1 MFGLFKSPRRSIS
14 KEVSMGLI
22 ITIILVSTI
31 SFFIAHKVAQQ
42 KAREHLNTKADEYI
56 LHLKDILILPIW
68 NYDYETI
75 NAIGQTYLQNEQI
88 AGITIIDSRGK
99 ICIAVTKPNTAPL
112 VTRFAALFNYGEPM
126 GSVEISLTSS
136 YYNIWNRQLFWYFGL
151 IILINFLSLI
161 IVAGFLL
168 RWSLNKPLKLLNRI
182 VKSHAAKRDVSI
194 HENMPY
200 SEFMPLIDTLEDMGN
215 EIKLRMSELRKAEK
229 NYRSIFENA
238 TEGIFQSTL
247 DGKVINANP
256 AFAKILGYRNPDE
269 LISSVYDI
277 RHQHYAHPDKR
288 DEYLKILKKDKVIK
302 SYEVQF
308 KKKDNSIIW
317 VSLNAISINDSLGD
331 IHHIEGLAQDITEKK
346 KAETELQRLSTAV
359 EQVAENITIT
369 DTKGK
374 IKYVNPAFEKSIGY
388 NLKEVYN
395 FNHRFFGADETEKTV
410 YDEVLSSVEKDHV
423 WTGRLTN
430 RKKNN
435 AVIIEDAI
443 ISPIKSPLGRFMGY
457 VSINRDVTLKAKF
470 ENQLRQSQKMEA
482 VGTLA
487 GGIAHDF
494 NNILGVIIGCSEL
507 ARSSISQNH
516 IAVKDIDQVLTAS
529 LRAKSLVSQ
538 ILAFSRQEEDTKIP
552 LSLSPFIK
560 EVVNFLKATLPKII
574 EIKVNLHTKSG
585 IILADPIQM
594 QQILMNLCTNS
605 SQAIGRNRGVI
616 NVTLSNMEYQKGDDL
631 QPEIK
636 PGSYVLLEIKDTG
649 CGIPEEIIHKIF
661 DPFFTTKSI
670 GEGTGLGLSV
680 VHGIVKKHEGT
691 VTVKSSPVAG
701 TNFCIILPRLEH
713 ADIKINVEPSL
724 ELPQGH
730 ERIMLVDDETAL
742 LDILERILNNL
753 GYDVH
758 AYSSSLKAM
767 EAFKQ
772 KPDYFDL
779 IVTDQLMPNMTGTD
793 LISKIQK
800 LNHDIPIILFTGI
813 HEKKFDQKGYKNV
826 KLNRIL
832 VKPLQNADLVFAIRK
847 ELDDNRK
854 QKRDSNQL

>member
-1 MFGLFKSPRRSIS
+1 
-14 KEVSMGLI
+14 MGLV

-31 SFFIAHKVAQQ
+31 SIIIAHKVAQK
-42 KAREHLNTKADEYI
+42 KAREHLNTKADEYL

-75 NAIGQTYLQNEQI
+75 DAIGQTYLQNEQI
-88 AGITIIDSRGK
+88 AGIIIVDSRGNT
-99 ICIAVTKPNTAPL
+99 CISVVKPDTTPL
-112 VTRFAALFNYGEPM
+112 VVRSAKLSHYGLPM
-126 GSVEISLTSS
+126 GFVEISLTSS

-151 IILINFLSLI
+151 IILINLLSLLI
-161 IVAGFLL
+161 MTGSLL
-168 RWSLNKPLKLLNRI
+168 RWSLNKPLNLLNRI
-182 VKSHAAKRDVSI
+182 VKSYASKKDISI

-200 SEFMPLIDTLEDMGN
+200 SEFMPLVDTLEDMGN
-215 EIKLRMSELRKAEK
+215 EIKFQMSELIKTEK

-247 DGKVINANP
+247 QGKVINANP
-256 AFAKILGYRNPDE
+256 AFAKILGYKDPEE
-269 LISSVYDI
+269 LISKVHNISV
-277 RHQHYAHPDKR
+277 QHYVHPEQR
-288 DEYLKILKKDKVIK
+288 DEYLKILKKNKVVN

-317 VSLNAISINDSLGD
+317 VSLNALSIYDSHGD
-331 IHHIEGLAQDITEKK
+331 LRHIEGLVQDITERK

-359 EQVAENITIT
+359 EQVAENIIIT
-369 DTKGK
+369 DAKGK
-374 IKYVNPAFEKSIGY
+374 IKYVNPAFERSTGY
-388 NLKEVYN
+388 TLKEVYN
-395 FNHRFFGADETEKTV
+395 FDHRFFGADETEKTI
-410 YDEVLSSVEKDHV
+410 YDEVLSTVEKDRV

-435 AVIIEDAI
+435 AVVIEDAI

-470 ENQLRQSQKMEA
+470 ENQLRQSHKMEA
-482 VGTLA
+482 IGTLA

-507 ARSSISQNH
+507 ARNSISKDH
-516 IAVKDIDQVLTAS
+516 RAVKDIEQVLTAS
-529 LRAKSLVSQ
+529 LRAKALVSQ
-538 ILAFSRQEEDTKIP
+538 ILAFSRQEAGKKIP

-560 EVVNFLKATLPKII
+560 EVVKFLTATLPKII
-574 EIKVNLHTKSG
+574 EIRVTLNTDSG
-585 IILADPIQM
+585 IVLADPIQM

-605 SQAIGRNRGVI
+605 SQAIGRNRGI
-616 NVTLSNMEYQKGDDL
+616 IDVTLSNMDYQKRDNL
-631 QPEIK
+631 PPEIK
-636 PGSYVLLEIKDTG
+636 PGSYVLLEVRDNG
-649 CGIPEEIIHKIF
+649 CGISEEIMHKIF

-691 VTVKSSPVAG
+691 VTVKSSVGAG

-713 ADIKINVEPSL
+713 ADITINVEPSL
-724 ELPQGH
+724 ELPQGK

-742 LDILERILNNL
+742 LDILERILSNL

-758 AYSSSLKAM
+758 AYPSSFKAM
-767 EAFKQ
+767 EAFKLE
-772 KPDYFDL
+772 PGYFDL
-779 IVTDQLMPNMTGTD
+779 IVTDQLMPDMTGTD
-793 LISKIQK
+793 LISGIKN
-800 LNHDIPIILFTGI
+800 LNQDIPIILVTGFN
-813 HEKKFDQKGYKNV
+813 EKKIEQKDYKR
-826 KLNRIL
+826 LGFNRLL
-832 VKPLQNADLVFAIRK
+832 VKPLRNADLVFAIRK

-854 QKRDSNQL
+854 QKRDSIQL